1 MRGNV
6 YRQLPLYCFLEEE
19 ATSVPQRED
28 PETYEKLVESN
39 AKYLADMMK
48 AENFQSGS
56 DDMRENQETAVEK
69 EKNRPEAHLSE
80 NEKPEEKTE
89 ESDRHL
95 QEQQVTGEKK
105 SSETEAIPTSKPEV
119 SPVSGPTAS
128 PAVSSAAS
136 AQPALAQSQ
145 PAPVIDLAPEI
156 LADYDYLLNNFFIVD
171 EDTATSAEQLDA
183 AEFLANDL
191 TVKKVRGR
199 LRFLFITAIHRKL
212 LQIPEKAWW
221 RILLWE
227 WETIWRKFLQKPM
240 AIRYFT

>member
-1 MRGNV
+1 MTKLQKVTCIILSVFFFAVLLLVPGPFFLRGNV

-48 AENFQSGS
+48 AENLQSGS

-80 NEKPEEKTE
+80 NEKLEEKTE

-105 SSETEAIPTSKPEV
+105 SSET
-119 SPVSGPTAS
+119 
-128 PAVSSAAS
+128 
-136 AQPALAQSQ
+136 
-145 PAPVIDLAPEI
+145 
-156 LADYDYLLNNFFIVD
+156 
-171 EDTATSAEQLDA
+171 
-183 AEFLANDL
+183 
-191 TVKKVRGR
+191 
-199 LRFLFITAIHRKL
+199 
-212 LQIPEKAWW
+212 
-221 RILLWE
+221 
-227 WETIWRKFLQKPM
+227 
-240 AIRYFT
+240 